1 MLFRSR
7 FPSHD
12 NTNKKEANKLLNN
25 PNIAPTIKLRREQL
39 VNKALWTKEDSIN
52 KLKEALEMSEK
63 PNEIVMVIKELNAM
77 HGFNA
82 PTESKI
88 IGELTVAQ
96 VVELPKR

>member
-1 MLFRSR
+1 
-7 FPSHD
+7 
-12 NTNKKEANKLLNN
+12 
-25 PNIAPTIKLRREQL
+25 
-39 VNKALWTKEDSIN
+39 
-52 KLKEALEMSEK
+52 
-63 PNEIVMVIKELNAM
+63 MVIKELNAM